1 MNDMNITE
9 ISNNKIIFFNS
20 KRNML
25 NKKLQ
30 SNQDVII
37 NEKFYLSLWTLNG
50 NLDFSSSFFLKWK
63 MD

>member
-37 NEKFYLSLWTLNG
+37 NEKFYLSL
-50 NLDFSSSFFLKWK
+50 
-63 MD
+63 